1 VLSTKTQCNL
11 SNAEKYFKEHLR
23 LGDYYSQQN
32 VVFGEWVGIGAIQ
45 LGLTGRVTADQFL
58 KLCHN
63 QNPQTDELLTQRLKT
78 TRWDSDKSANVANRR
93 VFYDFT
99 FSPPKS
105 VSIQALIADDKRLLE
120 SHSRAVRIAVNELQL
135 FAGTRIRQANITS
148 ERLTGNVVCATFRHD
163 TSRALDPH
171 LHTHCV
177 MFNATLDATEN
188 RWKALSNYEML
199 LARKFAENVYYHEFA
214 RDLRQFGY
222 EIENK
227 PRGDFEIKGVSRE
240 LLSRFSKRHNE
251 IDASIEKLLKEKPEL
266 AKGNL
271 KELRSQ
277 IAQAERSRKIEGI
290 ALPELQ
296 YLWDSQLTREEKQSL
311 CALTTRPKPATQIVA
326 VTAQSAVQW
335 AEEHLFDR
343 RSVVRENEVWS
354 AALERG
360 RGSELTTDDIKAAGR
375 KRDYIRNE
383 HAPSKITTREI
394 LSCEWEIVCLAR
406 DGRGKFTEFNPR
418 YNIAA
423 DLMPDQRA
431 AADMILGSRD
441 FVTLFCGGAGTG
453 KSHTLREIGNGLKAA
468 GHVSYVIAPQRQQAL
483 DLKKS
488 FADTRTVSEFLAKR
502 QMIPGA
508 VVIVDE
514 AGQIGGKQMHE
525 LLSFVQANDGR
536 VILSGDTR
544 QHGAVEAS
552 DALRAIE
559 RYAGMEAARLT
570 KIRRQNPKAGETKS
584 ERKRI
589 KQYRAAVRKAQSGQ
603 YAESFD
609 RLDKLGAIVE
619 CRTIDEQREQLVA
632 DYLTLAER
640 KKSTVIV
647 SQTWGEIREINER
660 IRIGLR
666 SAGLID
672 KADSTVTAHERLDLT
687 DAQKRD
693 QRFYPANAV
702 IVFNRETKN
711 FAKGDVGKLWK
722 ATSTHLLIETE
733 NKIQRVPFKLL
744 DRLSVCQPVEMT
756 LTKGDQLQLKANA
769 LSVDGKELING
780 ELVTVSGVNRQG
792 QIQLKDGRVLPEYYR
807 EFVRGYAITSY
818 GSQGKTVEH
827 VLFSDSSVKAATNNQ
842 QWLVTISRGT
852 RAVKIFTQ
860 DKAQLRENVGRLG
873 DRELAIEFA
882 NQDSALLRRLL
893 PPIQKYINRL
903 IQSRRSETAQQPIEK
918 IDLWKHKQTPRQ
930 TMTIP
935 PQRTRGPRI

>member
-1 VLSTKTQCNL
+1 MLSTKTQCNL
-11 SNAEKYFKEHLR
+11 NNAEKYFKEHLQ
-23 LGDYYSQQN
+23 LGDYYSQEN
-32 VVFGEWVGIGAIQ
+32 VVSGEWAGIGAER
-45 LGLTGRVTADQFL
+45 LGLTGRVKEDQFL

-63 QNPQTDELLTQRLKT
+63 QNPQTGELLTQRMKT
-78 TRWDSDKSANVANRR
+78 TRWDSDKMAEVANRR
-93 VFYDFT
+93 IFYDFT

-120 SHSRAVRIAVNELQL
+120 SHNRAVRIAVNELQH
-135 FAGTRIRQANITS
+135 FAGTQVHRGLNKS
-148 ERLTGNVVCATFRHD
+148 ERLTGNVICATFRHD

-177 MFNATLDATEN
+177 MFNATFDEAEN

-199 LARKFAENVYYHEFA
+199 QTRKFAENVYYHELA
-214 RDLRQFGY
+214 RDLREFGY

-227 PRGDFEIKGVSRE
+227 PRGDFEIAGVSPE
-240 LLSRFSKRHNE
+240 LRSRFSKRHNE
-251 IDASIEKLLKEKPEL
+251 IDASIEKMLKEKPEL

-277 IAQAERSRKIEGI
+277 IAQAERSRKISGI

-296 YLWDSQLTREEKQSL
+296 RLWDSQLTGEERKSVRALARQPKAAIQS
-311 CALTTRPKPATQIVA
+311 PS
-326 VTAQSAVQW
+326 VTAQAAIQW

-343 RSVVRENEVWS
+343 RSVVREYEVWS

-360 RGSELTTDDIKAAGR
+360 RGSALETEDIKTAAR
-375 KRDYIRNE
+375 ERDYIRNE

-394 LSCEWEIVCLAR
+394 LSCEWEIVYLAR
-406 DGRGKFTEFNPR
+406 DGRGKFAEFNPQHK
-418 YNIAA
+418 IA
-423 DLMPDQRA
+423 DELMPDQRA
-431 AADMILGSRD
+431 AAELILESRN

-453 KSHTLREIGNGLKAA
+453 KSHTLREVGNGLKSA
-468 GHVSYVIAPQRQQAL
+468 GHTSYVIAPQRQQVL

-488 FADTRTVSEFLAKR
+488 FDDAQTVSEFLAR
-502 QMIPGA
+502 RRMMPGS

-525 LLSFVQANDGR
+525 LLSFVQANGGR

-559 RYAGMEAARLT
+559 RYAGLEAARLT

-609 RLDKLGAIVE
+609 RLDKLGSIVE
-619 CRTIDEQREQLVA
+619 CRTIDEQRERLVA
-632 DYLTLAER
+632 NYLTLAEK

-647 SQTWGEIREINER
+647 SQTWGEIHEINER

-666 SAGLID
+666 RAGLID
-672 KADSTVTAHERLDLT
+672 KADSTVTTHERLDLT
-687 DAQKRD
+687 DAQKREK
-693 QRFYPANAV
+693 RFYPANAV
-702 IVFNRETKN
+702 IVFNRETKD
-711 FAKGDVGKLWK
+711 FAKGEVGTLLK
-722 ATSTHLLIETE
+722 ATPTHLLVQTE
-733 NKIQRVPFKLL
+733 SKIQRVPFKLL
-744 DRLSVCQPVEMT
+744 NRLTVCQPVEMT
-756 LTKGDQLQLKANA
+756 LAKGDQLQLKANA
-769 LSVDGKELING
+769 PLLDGKELING
-780 ELVTVSGVNRQG
+780 ELVTVAGVNRNG
-792 QIQLKDGRVLPEYYR
+792 QIQLKDGRVLPENYR

-842 QWLVTISRGT
+842 QWLVTISRGK

-882 NQDSALLRRLL
+882 NQDSAQARRVP
-893 PPIQKYINRL
+893 PPIRKYINGL
-903 IQSRRSETAQQPIEK
+903 IQSRRSESAQIPIEK
-918 IDLWKHKQTPRQ
+918 IDLWNPKLAPQ
-930 TMTIP
+930 MT
-935 PQRTRGPRI
+935 PQRMHRPRI

>member
-1 VLSTKTQCNL
+1 MLSTKTQCNL
-11 SNAEKYFKEHLR
+11 NNAEKYFKEHLQ
-23 LGDYYSQQN
+23 LGDYYSQEN
-32 VVFGEWVGIGAIQ
+32 IVFGEWAGIGAET
-45 LGLTGRVTADQFL
+45 LGLTGSVKEDQFL
-58 KLCHN
+58 NLCHN
-63 QNPQTDELLTQRLKT
+63 QNPSTGELLTQRMKT
-78 TRWDSDKSANVANRR
+78 TRWDSDKMAEVANRR

-105 VSIQALIADDKRLLE
+105 VSIQALIADDKRLLD
-120 SHSRAVRIAVNELQL
+120 SHSRAVRIAISELQH
-135 FAGTRIRQANITS
+135 FAGTQVHRGMDKS
-148 ERLTGNVVCATFRHD
+148 ERLTGNVVCAMFRHD

-177 MFNATLDATEN
+177 MFNATFDAAEN

-199 LARKFAENVYYHEFA
+199 QARKFVENVYYHEFA
-214 RDLRQFGY
+214 RELRSFGY

-240 LLSRFSKRHNE
+240 LQSRFSKRHNE
-251 IDASIEKLLKEKPEL
+251 IDASIERLLKEKPEL

-277 IAQAERSRKIEGI
+277 IAQAERSRKISGI

-296 YLWDSQLTREEKQSL
+296 RLWDSQLTGEERKFLRKLAHQSKAAIQSPSL
-311 CALTTRPKPATQIVA
+311 
-326 VTAQSAVQW
+326 TAQAAIQW
-335 AEEHLFDR
+335 AEEHLFDHH
-343 RSVVRENEVWS
+343 SVVREYEVWS
-354 AALERG
+354 AALERA
-360 RGSELTTDDIKAAGR
+360 RGAELSVQDIKTAGQE
-375 KRDYIRNE
+375 RDYIRNE

-394 LSCEWEIVCLAR
+394 LSREWEIVDLAR
-406 DGRGKFTEFNPR
+406 EGRGKFTEFNPR
-418 YNIAA
+418 HNLSIE
-423 DLMPDQRA
+423 LMPDQRA
-431 AADMILGSRD
+431 AAEMILASRD

-468 GHVSYVIAPQRQQAL
+468 GHISYVIAPQRQQAL

-488 FADTRTVSEFLAKR
+488 FADSQTVSEFLAKR
-502 QMIPGA
+502 RMMPGSA
-508 VVIVDE
+508 VIVDE

-525 LLSFVQANDGR
+525 LLSFVKANDGR

-544 QHGAVEAS
+544 QHGAIEAS

-559 RYAGMEAARLT
+559 RYAGLEAARLT
-570 KIRRQNPKAGETKS
+570 KIRRQNPKTGETKS

-619 CRTIDEQREQLVA
+619 CRTIDEQRERLVA
-632 DYLTLAER
+632 DYLTLAEK

-647 SQTWGEIREINER
+647 SQTWGEIHEINER

-666 SAGLID
+666 RAGLID
-672 KADSTVTAHERLDLT
+672 KADSTVTAHRRLDLT

-693 QRFYPANAV
+693 KRFYPANAV
-702 IVFNRETKN
+702 IVFNRETKD
-711 FAKGDVGKLWK
+711 FARGEVGALLK
-722 ATSTHLLIETE
+722 ATPTHLLVKAE
-733 NKIQRVPFKLL
+733 NRVQKVPFKLL
-744 DRLSVCQPVEMT
+744 NRLTVCQPVEMT
-756 LTKGDQLQLKANA
+756 LAKGDQLQLKANA
-769 LSVDGKELING
+769 PSLDGKELVNG
-780 ELVTVSGVNRQG
+780 ELVTVKAVNSNGR
-792 QIQLKDGRVLPEYYR
+792 IELKDGRILPEKYR

-852 RAVKIFTQ
+852 RAVKIFTP
-860 DKAQLRENVGRLG
+860 DKVQLRENVSRLG

-882 NQDSALLRRLL
+882 RQDSAQARRVP
-893 PPIQKYINRL
+893 PPIRKYIAGL
-903 IQSRRSETAQQPIEK
+903 IQSRRSETVQQKIEN
-918 IDLWKHKQTPRQ
+918 IDLWKHKQIPR
-930 TMTIP
+930 MT

>member
-1 VLSTKTQCNL
+1 MDVLSTKTQCNL
-11 SNAEKYFKEHLR
+11 SNAEKYFKEHLQ
-23 LGDYYSQQN
+23 LGDYYSQEN
-32 VVFGEWVGIGAIQ
+32 IVSGEWTGIGAET
-45 LGLTGRVTADQFL
+45 LGLTGRVKQDQFL

-63 QNPQTDELLTQRLKT
+63 QNPNTGELLTQRMKT
-78 TRWDSDKSANVANRR
+78 TRWDSDKMAEVANRR
-93 VFYDFT
+93 IFYDFT

-105 VSIQALIADDKRLLE
+105 VSIQALIANDKRLLE
-120 SHSRAVRIAVNELQL
+120 SHSQAVRIAVNELQH
-135 FAGTRIRQANITS
+135 FAGTRTHQGLNIS

-177 MFNATLDATEN
+177 MFNATFDATEN

-199 LARKFAENVYYHEFA
+199 QARKFAENVYYHEFA
-214 RDLRQFGY
+214 RELRQFGY

-240 LLSRFSKRHNE
+240 LQSRFSKRHNE
-251 IDASIEKLLKEKPEL
+251 IDASIERMLKEKPEL
-266 AKGNL
+266 ANGNL
-271 KELRSQ
+271 KELRAQ
-277 IAQAERSRKIEGI
+277 IAQAERSRKIAGI

-296 YLWDSQLTREEKQSL
+296 RLWDSQLTGEERQSL
-311 CALTTRPKPATQIVA
+311 RALARQSKSAIQSPS
-326 VTAQSAVQW
+326 VTAQAAVQW
-335 AEEHLFDR
+335 AEDHLFDR
-343 RSVVRENEVWS
+343 RSVVREHEVWS

-360 RGSELTTDDIKAAGR
+360 RGSELTVQGIKAAGQE
-375 KRDYIRNE
+375 RDYIRNE

-406 DGRGKFTEFNPR
+406 DGRGKFAEFNPLHK
-418 YNIAA
+418 IAA
-423 DLMPDQRA
+423 GLMPDQRA
-431 AADMILGSRD
+431 AAEMILGSRD

-468 GHVSYVIAPQRQQAL
+468 GQVSYVIAPQRQQAL

-502 QMIPGA
+502 QMMPGA

-525 LLSFVQANDGR
+525 LLSFVQANGGR

-559 RYAGMEAARLT
+559 RYAGLEAARLT

-619 CRTIDEQREQLVA
+619 CRTTDEQRERLVA

-647 SQTWGEIREINER
+647 SQTWAEIREINER

-666 SAGLID
+666 RAGLID
-672 KADSTVTAHERLDLT
+672 KADLTVTAYERLDLT

-693 QRFYPANAV
+693 KRFYPANAV
-702 IVFNRETKN
+702 IVFNRETGD
-711 FAKGDVGKLWK
+711 FAKGEIGKLLV
-722 ATSTHLLIETE
+722 ATPTHLLVKGEKKE
-733 NKIQRVPFKLL
+733 QKIPFKLL
-744 DRLSVCQPVEMT
+744 NRLTVCQPVEMP
-756 LTKGDQLQLKANA
+756 LAKGDQLQLKANA
-769 LSVDGKELING
+769 PSLDGKELING
-780 ELVTVSGVNRQG
+780 ELVTVKAVNPNGR
-792 QIQLKDGRVLPEYYR
+792 IELKDGRVLPEKYR

-882 NQDSALLRRLL
+882 KQDSAQARHV
-893 PPIQKYINRL
+893 PPPVRKYIAGL
-903 IQSRRSETAQQPIEK
+903 IQSRRSEKVQIPIEK
-918 IDLWKHKQTPRQ
+918 IDLWKHKQSPR
-930 TMTIP
+930 MT
-935 PQRTRGPRI
+935 PQRTRGRRI

>member
-1 VLSTKTQCNL
+1 VDVLSTKTQCNL
-11 SNAEKYFKEHLR
+11 NNAEKYFKEHLQ
-23 LGDYYSQQN
+23 LGDYYSQEN
-32 VVFGEWVGIGAIQ
+32 IVFGEWAGIGAEQ
-45 LGLTGRVTADQFL
+45 LGLTGSVKEDQFIN
-58 KLCHN
+58 LCHN
-63 QNPQTDELLTQRLKT
+63 QNPQTGELLTQRLKT
-78 TRWDSDKSANVANRR
+78 TRWDTDKMAEVANRR
-93 VFYDFT
+93 IFYDFT

-105 VSIQALIADDKRLLE
+105 VSIQALIADDKRLLD
-120 SHSRAVRIAVNELQL
+120 SHSRAVRIAVNELQH
-135 FAGTRIRQANITS
+135 FAGTQVHRGMDKS

-177 MFNATLDATEN
+177 MFNATFDATEN

-199 LARKFAENVYYHEFA
+199 QARKFAENVYYHELA
-214 RDLRQFGY
+214 RELRQFGY

-227 PRGDFEIKGVSRE
+227 PRGDFEIKGVSSE
-240 LLSRFSKRHNE
+240 LRSRFSKRHNE
-251 IDASIEKLLKEKPEL
+251 IDASIERLLKEKPEL

-277 IAQAERSRKIEGI
+277 IAQAERSRKISGI

-296 YLWDSQLTREEKQSL
+296 RLWESQLTGDERQSL
-311 CALTTRPKPATQIVA
+311 RKLARQPKAAIQSPS
-326 VTAQSAVQW
+326 VTAQAAIQW

-343 RSVVRENEVWS
+343 RSVVREHEVWS

-360 RGSELTTDDIKAAGR
+360 RGSELTVQGIKTAAQE
-375 KRDYIRNE
+375 RDYIRNE

-394 LSCEWEIVCLAR
+394 LSREWEIVCLAR
-406 DGRGKFTEFNPR
+406 DGRGKFAEFNPHHKV
-418 YNIAA
+418 AA
-423 DLMPDQRA
+423 ELMPDQRVA
-431 AADMILGSRD
+431 AEMILASRD

-453 KSHTLREIGNGLKAA
+453 KSHTLREIGNGLKSA
-468 GHVSYVIAPQRQQAL
+468 GHTSYVIAPQRQQAL
-483 DLKKS
+483 DLKKC
-488 FADTRTVSEFLAKR
+488 FDDVQTVSEFLAKR
-502 QMIPGA
+502 RMMSGS

-525 LLSFVQANDGR
+525 LLSFVKANDGR

-559 RYAGMEAARLT
+559 RYAGLEAARLT

-589 KQYRAAVRKAQSGQ
+589 KQYRAAVRKAQAGQ

-609 RLDKLGAIVE
+609 RLDRLGAIVE
-619 CRTIDEQREQLVA
+619 CQTIDEQRDRLVA
-632 DYLTLAER
+632 DYLTLAEK

-647 SQTWGEIREINER
+647 SQTWAEIREINER

-666 SAGLID
+666 RVSLID
-672 KADSTVTAHERLDLT
+672 KADLTVTAFERLDLT

-693 QRFYPANAV
+693 ARFYPANAV
-702 IVFNRETKN
+702 IVFNRETKD
-711 FAKGDVGKLWK
+711 FAKGEVGTLLK
-722 ATSTHLLIETE
+722 ATPTHLLVKAE
-733 NKIQRVPFKLL
+733 KRVQKVPFNLL
-744 DRLSVCQPVEMT
+744 NRLTICQPVEMT
-756 LTKGDQLQLKANA
+756 LAKGDQLQLKANA
-769 LSVDGKELING
+769 PSLDGKEFING
-780 ELVTVSGVNRQG
+780 ELVTVKAVNSNGR
-792 QIQLKDGRVLPEYYR
+792 IELKDGRILPEKYR

-818 GSQGKTVEH
+818 GSQGKTVEQ

-882 NQDSALLRRLL
+882 KQDSTQARRV
-893 PPIQKYINRL
+893 PPPVRKYIAGL
-903 IQSRRSETAQQPIEK
+903 IQSRRSEIVQQKIENV
-918 IDLWKHKQTPRQ
+918 DLWKHKQPPRMTQQQ
-930 TMTIP
+930 THG
-935 PQRTRGPRI
+935 QRI

>member
-1 VLSTKTQCNL
+1 MGVLSTKTQCNL
-11 SNAEKYFKEHLR
+11 SNAEKYFKEHLQ
-23 LGDYYSQQN
+23 LGDYYSQEN
-32 VVFGEWVGIGAIQ
+32 IVSGEWVGIGAEQ
-45 LGLTGRVTADQFL
+45 LGLTGRVKEDQFL

-63 QNPQTDELLTQRLKT
+63 QNPQTGELLTQRMKT
-78 TRWDSDKSANVANRR
+78 TRQDSDKVTEVANRR
-93 VFYDFT
+93 IFYDFT

-120 SHSRAVRIAVNELQL
+120 SHSRAVRIAVDELQH
-135 FAGTRIRQANITS
+135 FAGTRIRRDHAFS

-177 MFNATLDATEN
+177 MFNATFDAAEN

-199 LARKFAENVYYHEFA
+199 QARKFAENVYYHELA
-214 RDLRQFGY
+214 RDLIKLGY

-227 PRGDFEIKGVSRE
+227 PRGDFEIKGVPPQLR
-240 LLSRFSKRHNE
+240 SRFSKRHNE
-251 IDASIEKLLKEKPEL
+251 IDASIERLLKEKPEL

-277 IAQAERSRKIEGI
+277 IAQAERSRKISGI

-296 YLWDSQLTREEKQSL
+296 RLWDSQLTGAEKLSL
-311 CALTTRPKPATQIVA
+311 RKLAQRPKAAIQSPSL
-326 VTAQSAVQW
+326 TAQAAIQW

-343 RSVVRENEVWS
+343 RSVVRESEVWS

-360 RGSELTTDDIKAAGR
+360 RGADLQTEDFKAAGR
-375 KRDYIRNE
+375 ERGYIRNE

-406 DGRGKFTEFNPR
+406 NSRGKFAEFNSR
-418 YNIAA
+418 HKLSAE
-423 DLMPDQRA
+423 LMPDQRA
-431 AADMILGSRD
+431 AAELILGSRD

-453 KSHTLREIGNGLKAA
+453 KSHTLREIGNGLKAG
-468 GHVSYVIAPQRQQAL
+468 GHTSYVIAPQRQQAL

-488 FADTRTVSEFLAKR
+488 FADTQTVSEFLAKR
-502 QMIPGA
+502 QMRPGA

-525 LLSFVQANDGR
+525 LLSFVKANAGR

-559 RYAGMEAARLT
+559 RYAGLEAARLT

-589 KQYRAAVRKAQSGQ
+589 KQYRAAVRKAQAGH

-609 RLDKLGAIVE
+609 RLDRLGAIVE
-619 CRTIDEQREQLVA
+619 CRTMDEQRERLVA

-647 SQTWGEIREINER
+647 SQTWGEIGEINER

-672 KADSTVTAHERLDLT
+672 KTDATVTALARLDLT

-693 QRFYPANAV
+693 ARFYPDGAV
-702 IVFNRETKN
+702 IVFNRDTGDFTK
-711 FAKGDVGKLWK
+711 GECGKLLK
-722 ATSTHLLIETE
+722 ATPTHLFVESE
-733 NKIQRVPFKLL
+733 NTTRSISVKLL
-744 DRLSVCQPVEMT
+744 NRLTVCQPVEMK
-756 LTKGDQLQLKANA
+756 LAKGDQLQLKANA
-769 LSVDGKELING
+769 SLLDGKELVNG
-780 ELVTVSGVNRQG
+780 ELVTVAGINPKG
-792 QIQLKDGRVLPEYYR
+792 QILLKDGRTVPENYR

-882 NQDSALLRRLL
+882 KQDSEQSRRV
-893 PPIQKYINRL
+893 PPPVHKYINGL
-903 IQSRRSETAQQPIEK
+903 IQSRRAQPVQPPIEK
-918 IDLWKHKQTPRQ
+918 IDLWKPSITPKTQ
-930 TMTIP
+930 PTH
-935 PQRTRGPRI
+935 RIRI